1 MKKIGIIG
9 GIGPESTLDYYR
21 RLIRAFQERKSTDYP
36 EIIIYSANLNELLKL
51 MEGKR
56 WEALTEWLLH
66 RIEALRKAGAEFGAI
81 GSNSPHVVFE
91 AVKSRSSLPLVSIVE
106 ATCRKAQELGV
117 KRLGLMGTAFTM
129 QADFFQKPFL
139 AKGMSV
145 VMPEPEDQKL
155 IHRRL
160 FTERRRSRR
169 CCCKPRFMSACRQ
182 GSKRSGRRRRSSKT
196 GKTDGPKIKPIS
208 ALPFVSLR
216 IAACSSSRPRCVKHV
231 RLDSL
236 LQSPYTF

>member
-66 RIEALRKAGAEFGAI
+66 RIDALRKAGAEFGAI

-145 VMPEPEDQKL
+145 LMPEPEDQKL

-160 FTERRRSRR
+160 FTEIELGIIKDSTRDELL
-169 CCCKPRFMSACRQ
+169 AVA
-182 GSKRSGRRRRSSKT
+182 KRMIDRHGIEALILGCTELPLILTQDEFGIPFLNTTAIHAEAMVLYSLGFSS
-196 GKTDGPKIKPIS
+196 
-208 ALPFVSLR
+208 
-216 IAACSSSRPRCVKHV
+216 
-231 RLDSL
+231 
-236 LQSPYTF
+236 

>member
-21 RLIRAFQERKSTDYP
+21 RLIRAFQERKSTDFP
-36 EIIIYSANLNELLKL
+36 EIVIYSANLTELLKL

-56 WEALTEWLLH
+56 WDALAEWLLH

-81 GSNSPHVVFE
+81 GSNSPHVVFD

-129 QADFFQKPFL
+129 QADFFQVAFL

-145 VMPEPEDQKL
+145 VMPEPEDQRL
-155 IHRRL
+155 IQRKL
-160 FTERRRSRR
+160 FTEIELGIIKDSTRDE
-169 CCCKPRFMSACRQ
+169 MLAVA
-182 GSKRSGRRRRSSKT
+182 KRMIDRYGIEALILGCTELPLILTQDEFGIPFLNTTAIHAEAMVLYSLGFSS
-196 GKTDGPKIKPIS
+196 
-208 ALPFVSLR
+208 
-216 IAACSSSRPRCVKHV
+216 
-231 RLDSL
+231 
-236 LQSPYTF
+236 